1 MNKLIVD
8 WKAIK
13 VSTETTGTVGIL
25 RVQLHLTQTVM
36 GQLFFKVDS
45 ERCCCHEQQSR
56 YWDETQDFALTQS
69 HTVSVHVHG
78 FVLLCSLFNDSSQF
92 QWTYWFLQSK

>member
-45 ERCCCHEQQSR
+45 EKCCCHEQQSR
-56 YWDETQDFALTQS
+56 Y
-69 HTVSVHVHG
+69 
-78 FVLLCSLFNDSSQF
+78 
-92 QWTYWFLQSK
+92 